1 MFGETRKQPQGLADL
16 LLWFGL
22 VDDGILLQRDGSLLA
37 AWEYRGPDLQ
47 SATHAEMAAI
57 ARRLNRIL
65 RLGSGWMIQ
74 VDSFRSFSSGYAP
87 VGAFPDDVMA
97 LIDSERREQFGQE
110 GSHFEN
116 EYFLALTYMPPL
128 AASEKLHGF
137 MMSEVAED
145 RSAGGNTG
153 AEALR
158 YFKAKIRQFEDVFSA
173 QFPVTRLKASVMNL
187 GDGYERVDDSLLAY
201 LRRCLTG
208 IKGPV
213 LQPEIPVF
221 LNDLL
226 AMEDFRGGMDTMMGD
241 RHLRTLSVDAFPR
254 ATYPGA
260 LSVLDTVPCE
270 YRWNTRA
277 ILMDPA
283 DAQGTIAKIG
293 KKWKFQQR
301 GLKDQIFKSTGGGQ
315 LNQWAMSMVAD
326 SDGALAEAASG
337 EVHFCY
343 LSSSIV
349 LQQKDKNFLDNII
362 GEFRK
367 VLINRGFGVRVED
380 INAVD
385 AFLGTLPGNGVAQV
399 RRVIAHTRNYVD
411 LMPISAVW
419 AGEKE
424 NPSALM
430 PPNSPPLLY
439 AATQGGTPYRLNLH
453 DHDVGHT
460 LIVGPT
466 GAGKSVQLALF
477 VAQWFRYPNARVFAF
492 DKGHSLYALAKAA
505 GGRFYDIGEGG
516 LSFQPLRD
524 IDQESEFGWGQE
536 WVETVLRMQKVEIGP
551 GERSTIHRALR
562 QLASAPR
569 ERRTLTELQANLQD
583 DRLKAGLDPYV
594 IDGPLGGL
602 LDSHNDGLTTSRFVV
617 CEMET
622 LLSGSYGE
630 ATVMAVLLY
639 LFRRMERALDGSPT
653 LVPIDE
659 AWLFLKHPAWRDKI
673 QDWLKTLRKKNAV
686 VVLATQSMADIKESP
701 IASAI
706 LQSTATK
713 IYLPN
718 SEAGNEGM
726 RQFYEYAGLNSREI
740 ELLQTA
746 TPKRDYYIVQR
757 LGRRM
762 ISFRLGPVALAFLGV
777 SGQRDRAR
785 IEALAQEYGEGW
797 ISVWMKE
804 RNVRK
809 EWIEFYEG
817 AQKHA
822 NQMVG

>member
-1 MFGETRKQPQGLADL
+1 MFGETRQQPTGLADL

-22 VDDGILLQRDGSLLA
+22 VDDGIMLQRDGSLLA
-37 AWEYRGPDLQ
+37 AWQYRGPDLQ
-47 SATHAEMAAI
+47 SATHSEMAAI

-74 VDSFRSFSSGYAP
+74 VDSFRSFSSGYSP
-87 VGAFPDDVMA
+87 EGAFPDHVSA
-97 LIDSERREQFGQE
+97 LIDRERREQFVLE

-116 EYFLALTYMPPL
+116 EYFMNLTYMPPI
-128 AASEKLHGF
+128 AASEKLQGF
-137 MMSEVAED
+137 MMSGSHSEKSQGAH
-145 RSAGGNTG
+145 AG

-158 YFKAKIRQFEDVFSA
+158 FFKAKIRQFEDVFA
-173 QFPVTRLKASVMNL
+173 GQFPVSRLKAVVTSL
-187 GDGYERVDDSLLAY
+187 GDGYERVEDELLTY

-213 LQPEIPVF
+213 LQPEVPAF

-226 AMEDFRGGMDTMMGD
+226 AMEDFRGGTETMMGD
-241 RHLRTLSVDAFPR
+241 RHLCTLSLDGFPR
-254 ATYPGA
+254 STYPGA
-260 LSVLDTVPCE
+260 LSMLDTVPCE

-277 ILMDPA
+277 ILMDPSE
-283 DAQGTIAKIG
+283 AQGIISKIG

-301 GLKDQIFKSTGGGQ
+301 GLKDQVFKSTGGGQ
-315 LNQWAMSMVAD
+315 LNHFAMSMVAD
-326 SDGALAEAASG
+326 TDGALAEATSG
-337 EVHFCY
+337 DVHFCY

-349 LQQKDKNFLDNII
+349 LQQRDRKSLDSMI

-385 AFLGTLPGNGVAQV
+385 AFFGTIPGNGVAQV

-419 AGEKE
+419 AGEKI
-424 NPSALM
+424 NPSSLM
-430 PPNSPPLLY
+430 PPDSQPLLY
-439 AATQGGTPYRLNLH
+439 AATQGGVPYRLNLH
-453 DHDVGHT
+453 DYDVGHT
-460 LIVGPT
+460 LLIGPT
-466 GAGKSVQLALF
+466 GAGKSVSLALF
-477 VAQWFRYPNARVFAF
+477 VSQWFRYPGARVFAF
-492 DKGHSLYALAKAA
+492 DKGHSLYALTKAA

-524 IDQESEFGWGQE
+524 IDDESEFGWGHE
-536 WVETVLRMQKVEIGP
+536 WLQTVLRMQGVEIGP
-551 GERSTIHRALR
+551 AERHTIHRALQ

-569 ERRTLTELQANLQD
+569 ERRTLTELEANLQD
-583 DRLKAGLDPYV
+583 EKLKAGLQPYV

-602 LDSHNDGLTTSRFVV
+602 LDARNDGLTTSRFVV
-617 CEMET
+617 CEMEN
-622 LLSGSYGE
+622 LLNGSYGE

-639 LFRRMERALDGSPT
+639 LFRRMERTLDGSPT

-659 AWLFLKHPAWRDKI
+659 AWLFLKHPVWRDKI

-686 VVLATQSMADIKESP
+686 VLLSTQSMADVKESP

-740 ELLQTA
+740 ELLQTG
-746 TPKRDYYIVQR
+746 TPKRDYYVVQR

-777 SGQRDRAR
+777 SGQKDRAR
-785 IEALAQEYGEGW
+785 IDALAREYGDDW
-797 ISVWMKE
+797 ISVWMHE
-804 RNVRK
+804 RKVAK
-809 EWIEFYEG
+809 SWIDYYEG
-817 AQKHA
+817 ATKHA
-822 NQMVG
+822 IQVAS

>member
-1 MFGETRKQPQGLADL
+1 MISGESSKN
-16 LLWFGL
+16 
-22 VDDGILLQRDGSLLA
+22 DGA
-37 AWEYRGPDLQ
+37 
-47 SATHAEMAAI
+47 
-57 ARRLNRIL
+57 
-65 RLGSGWMIQ
+65 
-74 VDSFRSFSSGYAP
+74 
-87 VGAFPDDVMA
+87 
-97 LIDSERREQFGQE
+97 
-110 GSHFEN
+110 
-116 EYFLALTYMPPL
+116 
-128 AASEKLHGF
+128 
-137 MMSEVAED
+137 
-145 RSAGGNTG
+145 G

-158 YFKAKIRQFEDVFSA
+158 YFKAKVRQFEDVFSA
-173 QFPVTRLKASVMNL
+173 QLPVTRLKAQVTKL
-187 GDGYERVDDSLLAY
+187 GDGYERVDDELLAY

-213 LQPEIPVF
+213 MQPEIPVF

-226 AMEDFRGGMDTMMGD
+226 SMEDLRGGTEPMMGD
-241 RHLRTLSVDAFPR
+241 RHLRTLALDGFPR
-254 ATYPGA
+254 STYPGA
-260 LSVLDTVPCE
+260 LSVLDSIPCE

-277 ILMDPA
+277 ILLDPSE
-283 DAQGTIAKIG
+283 AQGVIAKIG

-301 GLKDQIFKSTGGGQ
+301 GLKDQVFKSSGGGQ
-315 LNQWAMSMVAD
+315 LNQFAMTMVSD
-326 SDGALAEAASG
+326 SDGALAEATSG
-337 EVHFCY
+337 DVHFCY
-343 LSSSIV
+343 FSSSIV
-349 LQQKDKNFLDNII
+349 LQHKDRRFLDNMI

-367 VLINRGFGVRVED
+367 ALINRGFGVRVED

-385 AFLGTLPGNGVAQV
+385 AFFGTLPGNGVAQV

-411 LMPISAVW
+411 LMPISSVW
-419 AGEKE
+419 AGESK

-439 AATQGGTPYRLNLH
+439 AATQGGIPYRLNLH
-453 DHDVGHT
+453 DYDVGHT
-460 LIVGPT
+460 LLIGPT
-466 GAGKSVQLALF
+466 GAGKSVSLALF
-477 VAQWFRYPNARVFAF
+477 VSQWFRYPNAQVFAF
-492 DKGHSLYALAKAA
+492 DKGHSLFALCKAA

-524 IDQESEFGWGQE
+524 IDDEAEFGWGQE
-536 WVETVLRMQKVEIGP
+536 WVETVLRMQQVEVGP
-551 GERSTIHRALR
+551 AERHTIHRALQ

-569 ERRTLTELQANLQD
+569 ERRTLTELEANLQD
-583 DRLKAGLDPYV
+583 EKLKAGLQPYV
-594 IDGPLGGL
+594 IDGALGGL
-602 LDSHNDGLTTSRFVV
+602 LDARNDGLTTSRFVV

-686 VVLATQSMADIKESP
+686 VLLATQSMADVKESP

-718 SEAGNEGM
+718 SESGNEGM

-740 ELLQTA
+740 ELLQSA

-762 ISFRLGPVALAFLGV
+762 ISFRLGPVALAFLAV
-777 SGQRDRAR
+777 SGQKDRAR
-785 IEALAQEYGEGW
+785 IDVLAEQLGPAWISAWMEERKVDKGW
-797 ISVWMKE
+797 IDY
-804 RNVRK
+804 
-809 EWIEFYEG
+809 YEG
-817 AQKHA
+817 VTNHA
-822 NQMVG
+822 IQMAG

>member
-1 MFGETRKQPQGLADL
+1 MFGETRKQPAGLADL

-22 VDDGILLQRDGSLLA
+22 VDDGVLMQRDGSLLA
-37 AWEYRGPDLQ
+37 AYQYRGPDLQ
-47 SATHAEMAAI
+47 SATHAEMSAI

-65 RLGSGWMIQ
+65 RLGSSWMVQ
-74 VDSFRSFSSGYAP
+74 VDSFRSFSSGYSP
-87 VGAFPDDVMA
+87 EGAFQDHVTA
-97 LIDSERREQFGQE
+97 LIDRERREQFGQE

-116 EYFLALTYMPPL
+116 EYFMALTYTPPL
-128 AASEKLHGF
+128 AASEKLMGF
-137 MMSEVAED
+137 MTSGEVKDA
-145 RSAGGNTG
+145 SQGKNAG
-153 AEALR
+153 ADALR
-158 YFKAKIRQFEDVFSA
+158 FFKAKLRQFEDVFAS
-173 QFPVTRLKASVMNL
+173 QFPVTRLKTVVRDL
-187 GDGYERVDDSLLAY
+187 GDGYQRVDDELLAY

-213 LQPEIPVF
+213 MQPEIPVF

-226 AMEDFRGGMDTMMGD
+226 AMEDFRGGMEPMMGD
-241 RHLRTLSVDAFPR
+241 RHLRTISVDGFPR

-270 YRWNTRA
+270 YRWHTRA
-277 ILMDPA
+277 ILMDPSE
-283 DAQGTIAKIG
+283 AQGLIGKIG
-293 KKWKFQQR
+293 RKWKFQQR
-301 GLKDQIFKSTGGGQ
+301 GIKDQIFKSGGGGQ
-315 LNQWAMSMVAD
+315 VNGYAMTMVAD
-326 SDGALAEAASG
+326 TDGALAEATSG

-349 LQQKDKNFLDNII
+349 LQQKDKKYLDNMI

-367 VLINRGFGVRVED
+367 VLINRGFGVRVEE

-385 AFLGTLPGNGVAQV
+385 AFFGTMPGDRVSQV
-399 RRVIAHTRNYVD
+399 RRVLAHTRNYVD

-419 AGEKE
+419 AGEKV

-430 PPNSPPLLY
+430 PPQSPPLIY
-439 AATQGGTPYRLNLH
+439 AATQNGTPYRLNLH
-453 DHDVGHT
+453 DYDVGHT
-460 LIVGPT
+460 LLVGPT
-466 GAGKSVQLALF
+466 GTGKSVVLTLF
-477 VAQWFRYPNARVFAF
+477 VAQWFRYPNAKVFAF
-492 DKGHSLYALAKAA
+492 DKGHSMFALCKAA

-524 IDQESEFGWGQE
+524 IDDEAEFGWAQE
-536 WVETVLRMQKVEIGP
+536 WLETVLRMQSVEIGP
-551 GERSTIHRALR
+551 AERNTIHHALR
-562 QLASAPR
+562 QLSSAPR
-569 ERRTLTELQANLQD
+569 ERRTLTELEANLQD
-583 DRLKAGLDPYV
+583 AKLKAGLQPYV

-602 LDSHNDGLTTSRFVV
+602 LDSRNDGLRDSRFVV

-622 LLSGSYGE
+622 LLSGSYSD

-726 RQFYEYAGLNSREI
+726 RHFYEYAGLNSREI

-762 ISFRLGPVALAFLGV
+762 ISFRLGPVALSFLGV

-785 IEALAQEYGEGW
+785 IEALAREYGEGW
-797 ISVWMKE
+797 IQVWMKE
-804 RNVRK
+804 RKVDK
-809 EWIEFYEG
+809 SWIDYYEG
-817 AQKHA
+817 VIRHA
-822 NQMVG
+822 NPMAS

>member
-1 MFGETRKQPQGLADL
+1 MFGETRKQPAGLADL

-22 VDDGILLQRDGSLLA
+22 VDDGIVMQRDGSLLA
-37 AWEYRGPDLQ
+37 AWQYRGPDLQ
-47 SATHAEMAAI
+47 SATHAEMAAV
-57 ARRLNRIL
+57 AKRLNRIL

-74 VDSFRSFSSGYAP
+74 VDCIRSFSSGYAP
-87 VGAFPDDVMA
+87 EGAFRDSVTA
-97 LIDSERREQFGQE
+97 LIDRERREQFGQE
-110 GSHFEN
+110 GTHFEN
-116 EYFLALTYMPPL
+116 EYFLALTYLPPL
-128 AASEKLHGF
+128 VASEKLEGF
-137 MMSEVAED
+137 MISGQSSKND
-145 RSAGGNTG
+145 GAGAG
-153 AEALR
+153 ALR
-158 YFKAKIRQFEDVFSA
+158 YFKAKVRQFEDVFAA
-173 QFPVTRLKASVMNL
+173 QLPVTRLKAQVTKL
-187 GDGYERVDDSLLAY
+187 GDGYERVDDELLTY

-213 LQPEIPVF
+213 MQPEIPVF

-226 AMEDFRGGMDTMMGD
+226 AMEDLRGGTEPMMGE
-241 RHLRTLSVDAFPR
+241 RHLRTLTLDGFPR
-254 ATYPGA
+254 STYPGA
-260 LSVLDTVPCE
+260 LSVLDTIPCE

-277 ILMDPA
+277 ILLDPSE
-283 DAQGTIAKIG
+283 AQGVIAKIG

-301 GLKDQIFKSTGGGQ
+301 GLKDQVFKSSGGGQ
-315 LNQWAMSMVAD
+315 LNQFAMTMVSD
-326 SDGALAEAASG
+326 SDGALAEATSG
-337 EVHFCY
+337 DVHFCY
-343 LSSSIV
+343 FSSSIV
-349 LQQKDKNFLDNII
+349 LQHKDRRFLDNMI

-367 VLINRGFGVRVED
+367 ALINRGFGVRLED

-385 AFLGTLPGNGVAQV
+385 AFFGTLPGNGVAQV

-411 LMPISAVW
+411 LMPISSVW
-419 AGEKE
+419 AGEKQ
-424 NPSALM
+424 NPSSLM
-430 PPNSPPLLY
+430 PLDSPPLLY
-439 AATQGGTPYRLNLH
+439 AATQGGVPYRLNLH
-453 DHDVGHT
+453 DIDVGHT
-460 LIVGPT
+460 LLIGPT
-466 GAGKSVQLALF
+466 GAGKSVSLALF
-477 VAQWFRYPNARVFAF
+477 VAQWFRYPNAQVFAF
-492 DKGHSLYALAKAA
+492 DKGHSLYALCKAA

-524 IDQESEFGWGQE
+524 IDDEAEFGWGQE
-536 WVETVLRMQKVEIGP
+536 WVETVLRMQQVEVGP
-551 GERSTIHRALR
+551 AERHTIHRALQ

-569 ERRTLTELQANLQD
+569 ERRTLTELEANLQD
-583 DRLKAGLDPYV
+583 EKLKAGLQPYV
-594 IDGPLGGL
+594 IDGALGGL
-602 LDSHNDGLTTSRFVV
+602 LDARNDGLTTSRFVV

-686 VVLATQSMADIKESP
+686 VLLATQSMADVKESP

-740 ELLQTA
+740 ELLQSA

-762 ISFRLGPVALAFLGV
+762 ISFRLGPVALAFLAV
-777 SGQRDRAR
+777 SGQKERAR
-785 IEALAQEYGEGW
+785 IDFLAEQMGPAWISAWMEERKVDKGW
-797 ISVWMKE
+797 IDY
-804 RNVRK
+804 
-809 EWIEFYEG
+809 YEG
-817 AQKHA
+817 VAKHEI
-822 NQMVG
+822 QVVG